1 MAWMPPR
8 HPTGAAMLGTARAPK
23 RPTLLRLSWAPWA
36 SVLQA
41 ATEQPTRRRWL
52 LVSCTS
58 LERAERRQGPAH
70 RRPAQTQRG
79 FLRRGWGAG
88 RPPCPCLSRSPQ
100 PTPAPGKGADEGP
113 GEPALWGLHSPPG
126 LGCTSQ

>member
-58 LERAERRQGPAH
+58 LERAERRQGPDH

-79 FLRRGWGAG
+79 FPRRGWGAG

-126 LGCTSQ
+126 LGCTRQ